1 MRWRLL
7 TFRFSGTLGGFD
19 DSPLHELV
27 RDKELLS
34 FREHFFT
41 VNDVPHLVCVVTY
54 QEPQLQAPACDGATR
69 DLPQR
74 AVPSK
79 GRKQRPD
86 PTAGLDESGGSSSTH
101 CASGEPERQR
111 LYFRSSRKQ
120 STSEARLREDPA
132 REQSPLRTV
141 GMPTGCAERDL
152 ASRNGLLSRE
162 SRQASRP

>member
-1 MRWRLL
+1 MRVRLL

-69 DLPQR
+69 EW
-74 AVPSK
+74 
-79 GRKQRPD
+79 QRPGREPSRTPGTAPHD
-86 PTAGLDESGGSSSTH
+86 PGSS
-101 CASGEPERQR
+101 R
-111 LYFRSSRKQ
+111 
-120 STSEARLREDPA
+120 
-132 REQSPLRTV
+132 
-141 GMPTGCAERDL
+141 
-152 ASRNGLLSRE
+152 
-162 SRQASRP
+162 